1 MTLKFFCVYYMA
13 DMALRDGLDHFPFYN
28 DLCVCLLSGSS
39 KNVCAMRASMLL
51 ILLYIDVLIS
61 TTDFTL
67 TDSKDQAVL
76 ARRLK
81 GVSDKE
87 ESFPKEG
94 E

>member
-1 MTLKFFCVYYMA
+1 MSLSTMICVFVYS
-13 DMALRDGLDHFPFYN
+13 
-28 DLCVCLLSGSS
+28 LSDSP
-39 KNVCAMRASMLL
+39 KNICATRTSMLL
-51 ILLYIDVLIS
+51 ILFNIDVLIS
-61 TTDFTL
+61 ATDFTL
-67 TDSKDQAVL
+67 TDSKDQVVL

>member
-1 MTLKFFCVYYMA
+1 MICVFVYSLF
-13 DMALRDGLDHFPFYN
+13 D
-28 DLCVCLLSGSS
+28 SS

-51 ILLYIDVLIS
+51 ILFNTDVLIS

-67 TDSKDQAVL
+67 TDSKDQVVL

>member
-61 TTDFTL
+61 TTD
-67 TDSKDQAVL
+67 SKDQAVL